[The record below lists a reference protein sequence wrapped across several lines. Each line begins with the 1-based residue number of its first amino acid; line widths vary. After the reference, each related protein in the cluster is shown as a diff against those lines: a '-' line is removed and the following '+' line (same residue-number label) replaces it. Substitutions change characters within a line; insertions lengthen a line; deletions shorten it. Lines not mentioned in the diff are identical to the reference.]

1 MSLALFRRAAIH
13 SRNPRAYLKIL
24 VFRSDKAL
32 SPQTLLVLGQKKRR
46 LFDSW
51 CRHGAKIKKA
61 PFRRLFSIFRKI
73 VFFSKIKGAFYFNC
87 APALD
92 QTAKG
97 AFFSKS
103 MDFQLSLE
111 KIKSISFL
119 VNFFEKF
126 KIAHKIHF
134 SSWFFKNLKIWQN
147 TIFSACFLYIIVRK
161 KRASEKVRFYCRRLK
176 IYFQKATNVINA
188 FPTSITS
195 YEASFSKRRLFH
207 LKIAWFS
214 WKVSEFWWFFEN
226 QKAPFF

>member
-1 MSLALFRRAAIH
+1 
-13 SRNPRAYLKIL
+13 
-24 VFRSDKAL
+24 
-32 SPQTLLVLGQKKRR
+32 
-46 LFDSW
+46 
-51 CRHGAKIKKA
+51 
-61 PFRRLFSIFRKI
+61 
-73 VFFSKIKGAFYFNC
+73 
-87 APALD
+87 
-92 QTAKG
+92 
-97 AFFSKS
+97 

-111 KIKSISFL
+111 KKIKSISFL
-119 VNFFEKF
+119 VIFFEKF

-226 QKAPFF
+226 QKAPFFNMPLHSLVHEKSSPKHIWWLRYVFLTS